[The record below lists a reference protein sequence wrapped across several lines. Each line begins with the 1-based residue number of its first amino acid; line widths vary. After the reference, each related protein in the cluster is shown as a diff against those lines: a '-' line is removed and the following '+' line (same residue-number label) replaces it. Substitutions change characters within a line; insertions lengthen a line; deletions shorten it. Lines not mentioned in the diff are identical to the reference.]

1 MDQGT
6 HVGPKPVASGNIV
19 LLLSLKLILLA
30 FFILINSLSEFE
42 THKTQTVLDSVN
54 RTFKGKIVTP
64 RDAADSPASLGV
76 LPLPRSLTGEV
87 GSLFESFVP
96 DAKAKETNQATTLR
110 VDMPVTALFR
120 PGEDGIRPERKVLI
134 RRLARALMRDPSGVL
149 KYQLAFLH
157 GVPAGGGDDVSLAVR
172 RADSVARYLVR
183 QAIPPQVV
191 TVGLEP
197 ALPDSVTF
205 VLHMRAPSDGPS
217 GAAGGEEAGR

>member
-6 HVGPKPVASGNIV
+6 HVGPNPVGSGNIV

-42 THKTQTVLDSVN
+42 ARKTQNVLDSVN
-54 RTFKGKIVTP
+54 HTFKGKIVTP

-96 DAKAKETNQATTLR
+96 DAKAKETNQATMLR
-110 VDMPVTALFR
+110 VDMPVESLFR

-134 RRLARALMRDPSGVL
+134 RRLARALMKDPSGVL
-149 KYQLAFLH
+149 KYELAFLH
-157 GVPAGGGDDVSLAVR
+157 GLPVGGRGDASLAVR

-183 QAIPPQVV
+183 QAVPPQVIA
-191 TVGLEP
+191 VGLEP
-197 ALPDSVTF
+197 ALPDSVAF
-205 VLHMRAPSDGPS
+205 VLRMRTPSDGTP
-217 GAAGGEEAGR
+217 GAVGDEGGQ